1 MARTKR
7 IFISDVHLSSSER
20 YTAENKLARA
30 RFNPKK
36 HQKRLINFLN
46 KSVLEKQKE
55 IKDFVLVGDIFDDWV
70 APPDEAPPTFKE
82 IFESNKEI
90 MAAFRKISNTPI
102 NFYYLPGNHD
112 YNVKK
117 ALIQSHIPQVI
128 MQRTYD
134 DPQLKLHAEHG
145 NNHVLFNKS
154 FRDIA
159 NGRPL
164 GYYIT
169 RLTEHLGGYV
179 TRFHDLISY
188 SDDIIELAVGKTNFF
203 SALIEGLAE
212 RAGVKKIVMNSRG
225 RSVTISEIK
234 KLYAPLAKKY
244 NLFNTLMKMA
254 KEGELENIGDHLS
267 KKKGYK
273 VVIFGH
279 THKAKIDK
287 DSIMVDDRI
296 YANTGC
302 WCQKKAHCVIVDAPA
317 NKKTSVKLCRVGD
330 SGSAVK
336 VEEEKI

>member
-7 IFISDVHLSSSER
+7 IFISDVHLNSSDR
-20 YTAENKLARA
+20 YNAENKLARA

-46 KSVLEKQKE
+46 KTVLEKQKE

-82 IFESNKEI
+82 IFESNTEI
-90 MAAFRKISNTPI
+90 MIVFRKIAKTGV

-112 YNVKK
+112 YSVKK
-117 ALIQSHIPQVI
+117 TLIQSEIPSVI
-128 MQRTYD
+128 MQQAYD
-134 DPQLKLHAEHG
+134 DPGLKLHAEHG
-145 NNHVLFNKS
+145 NKHVLFNKS
-154 FRDIA
+154 IRDIA
-159 NGRPL
+159 NGRPI

-188 SDDIIELAVGKTNFF
+188 SDNLIELAAGKNKFF
-203 SALIEGLAE
+203 SELIKALAE
-212 RAGVKKIVMNSRG
+212 RARVKEIVMNARG
-225 RSVTISEIK
+225 RKIKINEIRK
-234 KLYAPLAKKY
+234 AYAALDKRY
-244 NLFNTLMKMA
+244 NLFEAVMKMT
-254 KEGELENIGDHLS
+254 KEGELENIADHLS
-267 KKKGYK
+267 KKKKYK

-287 DSIMVDDRI
+287 DSFLVDDRI

-330 SGSAVK
+330 TGSAVK